1 VDARLTH
8 HWIELIHGEAHRLA
22 QPWHVNERLWQIWS
36 RVGRDLA
43 AKWSA
48 DDLAKL
54 AHCSKEHLR
63 RLCVRD
69 LGRTPMQQVTYMRV
83 QRAAE
88 LLENSRDKLA
98 TIADA
103 VGYGDPFVLS
113 KIFKKWI
120 GCSPSDY
127 RANATND

>member
-1 VDARLTH
+1 VH
-8 HWIELIHGEAHRLA
+8 HWIELIHGEAQRLS

-43 AKWSA
+43 ADWSA
-48 DDLAKL
+48 DALAKL

-63 RLCVRD
+63 RLCLRE

-88 LLENSRDKLA
+88 CWKNSRDKLA

-103 VGYGDPFVLS
+103 VGYGDAFALS

-120 GCSPSDY
+120 GCSPSEY
-127 RANATND
+127 RANALDA